1 MRRRRKKKKNIRVE
15 KDKSMRI
22 EGGETE
28 GNKGKKKWE
37 RTKEDKDK
45 IEENIMREKEEISRE
60 RRRRT

>member
-28 GNKGKKKWE
+28 GNKGGKKWV

>member
-1 MRRRRKKKKNIRVE
+1 
-15 KDKSMRI
+15 MRI
-22 EGGETE
+22 GGGETE
-28 GNKGKKKWE
+28 GNKGEKKWE